1 MKLKFQ
7 SNLQYQNDAIDS
19 IVQIFNGQKSRQS
32 NFTVLNNHNLNQ
44 EQISFETLQTN
55 LGIGN
60 SLDLTDDEILENVQK
75 IQMKNNLKR
84 SEKLAGMNF
93 TVEMETGTGKTYVY
107 LKTIYE
113 LNKNYGFTKF
123 VIVVP
128 SVAIREGVYKTLQI
142 TKEHF
147 NSIFNNEPA
156 NYFIYDSSKLDQVRS
171 FATSNTIEIMII
183 NIDAFRKSFDDPS
196 KEDKSNII
204 HRPQDKLNGQKPID
218 LIRETNPIVIIDEP
232 QSVDTTDKSKEA
244 IKSLNPLCTLR
255 YSATHVDEYNMVYR
269 LDAVDAYENKL
280 VKRIEVLSLRSEDSF
295 NLPYIK
301 LISVGNRKAKV

>member
-32 NFTVLNNHNLNQ
+32 NFTVLNSNNLNQ
-44 EQISFETLQTN
+44 EQISFGTLQTN

-60 SLDLTDDEILENVQK
+60 SLDLSDYDILENVQK
-75 IQMKNNLKR
+75 IQMKNNLKK
-84 SEKLAGMNF
+84 SEELAGMNF

-147 NSIFNNEPA
+147 NSVFNNEPS
-156 NYFIYDSSKLDQVRS
+156 NYFVYDSSKLDQVRS
-171 FATSNTIEIMII
+171 FA
-183 NIDAFRKSFDDPS
+183 K
-196 KEDKSNII
+196 
-204 HRPQDKLNGQKPID
+204 
-218 LIRETNPIVIIDEP
+218 
-232 QSVDTTDKSKEA
+232 
-244 IKSLNPLCTLR
+244 
-255 YSATHVDEYNMVYR
+255 
-269 LDAVDAYENKL
+269 
-280 VKRIEVLSLRSEDSF
+280 
-295 NLPYIK
+295 
-301 LISVGNRKAKV
+301 